1 LTATSGCQ
9 IITKSLRTRGG
20 TENPLAPSNIRQ
32 NQLTLIGGK
41 YGEGRRHL
49 MLPGGLRRVS
59 RSRGRRIEGRR
70 HIHVARHGIGGGGGG
85 QLLAP
90 VQLLQLGG
98 QGARAAEAHGRRQE
112 VAHEGGGGGG
122 RALLLARTVQHRV
135 VLLHL
140 LLLLLLLLLV
150 VVVVQLVRAAVA
162 KARAQAQGWVVAV
175 FLKGRMIMI

>member
-1 LTATSGCQ
+1 VCAPGWQTPCGA
-9 IITKSLRTRGG
+9 
-20 TENPLAPSNIRQ
+20 TENPLAPNNIKQ
-32 NQLTLIGGK
+32 HELTLIGGK
-41 YGEGRRHL
+41 YGEGRWHL
-49 MLPGGLRRVS
+49 MLPGGLCRVS

-70 HIHVARHGIGGGGGG
+70 HIHVARHGIGGGGG

-135 VLLHL
+135 VVLNL
-140 LLLLLLLLLV
+140 LLLLLLLMLV
-150 VVVVQLVRAAVA
+150 VVELVRAAVA
-162 KARAQAQGWVVAV
+162 KAQGWVVAV
-175 FLKGRMIMI
+175 LLKRRMIMI